1 MNQHTANPFGDLGTE
16 GLEQARDSLGGGG
29 VIDSDVYD
37 GTIKLAYAGAAQS
50 GARFLA
56 VHIDINGRDYRETV
70 YVTSKDGKNYWER
83 DGKKNPLP
91 GFTTANDLALMSTG
105 VGLADQDIEEKVVNL
120 YDFDLKKEIPTKVQ
134 ALVSMMGKPITVAIL
149 KQIEDK
155 NKKNETTNLYEPTGE
170 TREVNVI
177 DKVFHTASGKT
188 VSEFVGKVEAEFKG
202 KWVEKNKG
210 TVKNKAKGAA
220 GNSGA
225 PGASSGSAK
234 AAPSKS
240 LFG

>member
-1 MNQHTANPFGDLGTE
+1 MNQNSANPFGNLGTE

-29 VIDSDVYD
+29 AIDSDVYD
-37 GTIKLAYAGAAQS
+37 GTIKLAYAGASQG

-56 VHIDINGRDYRETV
+56 VHIDINGRDYRETL
-70 YVTSKDGKNYWER
+70 YVTNKEGKNYWER

-134 ALVSMMGKPITVAIL
+134 ALVSMMGKPITVAVF

-155 NKKNETTNLYEPTGE
+155 NKKNETTGAYEATGE